1 MRTRSLKGCRSTW
14 EYISKLALGLL
25 LLHCPFILT
34 AQDEEPLVHPDG
46 SATFSFHSPEAKKV
60 VLMLADKKYKMH
72 RQGEVFT
79 LHTAPLVP
87 EMYTYQYLVNGKPV
101 ADPKNSRVTRDIR
114 QRLNYF
120 FVEGSG
126 SWYYMDKTVPHGRLS
141 KVWYPSTLN
150 GMSQRRMFVYTPS
163 EYDSCPDKRYPVLY
177 LLHGSGG
184 DETSW
189 SDYGRAC
196 QILDNLIAA
205 GSIRPMIVVMPN
217 GNIELD
223 AAPGESPYMDKL
235 PSGNNV
241 TSMLGKF
248 EMIFMKEIV
257 GYTERHYR
265 VKADKAH
272 RAIAGLS
279 MGGLH
284 ALYISLN
291 NPDAFDYVGL
301 FSAQTSNMLN
311 ENRLFKVERFNYNL
325 QRAKNVFALIGDH
338 VAKPVTLSD
347 KTSCIGIYR
356 DLEKKLARQFQNPP
370 SLYYIAIGKDD
381 FLMKMNTE
389 YRQLLDAHGYNY
401 VYMLTDGAHSW
412 KNWRKYLVD
421 FLMKMQEGRREA

>member
-1 MRTRSLKGCRSTW
+1 MTAHKMTFDTFRYHKAFL
-14 EYISKLALGLL
+14 LGLI
-25 LLHCPFILT
+25 FIALSWST
-34 AQDEEPLVHPDG
+34 CCFAQDYRDVVFLKNG
-46 SATFSFHSPEAKKV
+46 SVIKGF
-60 VLMLADKKYKMH
+60 YK
-72 RQGEVFT
+72 E
-79 LHTAPLVP
+79 L
-87 EMYTYQYLVNGKPV
+87 
-101 ADPKNSRVTRDIR
+101 
-114 QRLNYF
+114 
-120 FVEGSG
+120 
-126 SWYYMDKTVPHGRLS
+126 
-141 KVWYPSTLN
+141 YP
-150 GMSQRRMFVYTPS
+150 G
-163 EYDSCPDKRYPVLY
+163 DSLR
-177 LLHGSGG
+177 SGG

-248 EMIFMKEIV
+248 EMLFMKEIV

-401 VYMLTDGAHSW
+401 VYMLTYGAHSW